1 MSSYSILFSKTSTDD
16 PTNPL
21 YQDRI
26 TSDVWFTRLNTGGPL
41 FNYKYYVDNSI
52 TPTSGI
58 LYDDFWYEDP
68 PNSNGGTI
76 GVKWAILSSA
86 EFPNLSAPGIN
97 PALFGTIGNPTNFF
111 SFSQMCVLLR
121 AMIDETSKPISL
133 IDPNNDNRWV
143 LADSSIADGTEM
155 PYLENKNLGCY
166 IPALN
171 KYFKINITFWGVGS
185 GNSGAIIYTRTEL
198 YNPGNICFPA
208 GTPIQTDQGFIA
220 IEMINPD
227 IHTIKQKP
235 IIDITKTITP
245 DKYLVGFKKNA
256 LGLNYPSDHTLMSQ
270 NHKVY
275 YQGKMREAKTFL
287 GKFENVIK
295 VKYTGEI
302 LYNVLMEE
310 YSQMRVNNLICET
323 LHPNN
328 IIAKLYTKKC
338 KYTDETR
345 DKIVV
350 LLTKCIQQKDYKTY
364 NKIVQ
369 RC

>member
-1 MSSYSILFSKTSTDD
+1 MSYPILFSKSSGDD

-26 TSDVWFTRLNTGGPL
+26 TDEVWFTRLNEGGPL

-52 TPTSGI
+52 TPTTTI
-58 LYDDFWYEDP
+58 LYEDFWYKSADAQ
-68 PNSNGGTI
+68 GGTN

-86 EFPNLSAPGIN
+86 GFPDLSAPGIN
-97 PALFGTIGNPTNFF
+97 PALFGTIGDPTNFV
-111 SFSQMCVLLR
+111 SFSQMCSLLR
-121 AMIDETSKPISL
+121 SMIDMSLKPVYLVS
-133 IDPNNDNRWV
+133 PNSSTGWV
-143 LADSSIADGTEM
+143 LEDSSIEDATNM
-155 PYLENKNLGCY
+155 LYLENQDLGCY
-166 IPALN
+166 IPAIN
-171 KYFKINITFWGVGS
+171 QYFKIKITFWGAGEF
-185 GNSGAIIYTRTEL
+185 GAGGITYTRTPL
-198 YNPGNICFPA
+198 YIPGNICFPA
-208 GTPIQTDQGFIA
+208 GTPIQTDQGIVA
-220 IEMINPD
+220 IEKIDSD
-227 IHTIKQKP
+227 IHTIRNKK
-235 IIDITKTITP
+235 IVDITKTITA

-256 LGLNYPSDHTLMSQ
+256 LGLNYPSNHTLMSQ

-275 YQGKMREAKTFL
+275 YQGKMREAKTFI
-287 GKFENVIK
+287 GKIEKVIK

-323 LHPNN
+323 LHPDN

-338 KYTDETR
+338 KYPEETR

-350 LLTKCIQQKDYKTY
+350 LLTECIQKKDYKTY